1 MTTMRLYLHIII
13 ILIDI
18 RGGFRIHEIIIF
30 KTTKCNLKRLLTHSA
45 VEAARVP
52 HGGLR
57 VMIVCGGQVTVGQSH
72 RILLVSWWRHGSA
85 HFRAD
90 GHIFDELL
98 GLAVGSLD
106 EVWHSG
112 SQSAV
117 VRVVCK
123 PKICFY

>member
-1 MTTMRLYLHIII
+1 M
-13 ILIDI
+13 
-18 RGGFRIHEIIIF
+18 
-30 KTTKCNLKRLLTHSA
+30 KCNIKRLLTHSA

-57 VMIVCGGQVTVGQSH
+57 VMMIVCSGQVTVGQGH
-72 RILLVSWWRHGSA
+72 RILLVSGWRHSGA
-85 HFRAD
+85 HFRANW
-90 GHIFDELL
+90 HIFDELL

-117 VRVVCK
+117 VRVV
-123 PKICFY
+123 